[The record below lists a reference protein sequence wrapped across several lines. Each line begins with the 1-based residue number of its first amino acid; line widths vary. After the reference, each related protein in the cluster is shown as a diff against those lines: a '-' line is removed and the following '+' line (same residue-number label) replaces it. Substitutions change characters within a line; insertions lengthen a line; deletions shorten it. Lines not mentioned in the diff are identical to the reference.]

1 MNISTPL
8 HRPLS
13 SGAIGAEG
21 PTARVTFLALAWCA
35 FLLLA
40 CAMATRFDEKRMVR
54 SAGSPEASPRAAG
67 TQAPGHSMDI
77 AAGRPLQ

>member
-8 HRPLS
+8 HRRLS

-21 PTARVTFLALAWCA
+21 PTARVAFLALAWCA

-40 CAMATRFDEKRMVR
+40 CAMATRFDEKRIVR
-54 SAGSPEASPRAAG
+54 SAAGPEASPRAAG

-77 AAGRPLQ
+77 AAGRPIH

>member
-1 MNISTPL
+1 MNISTPP
-8 HRPLS
+8 HRRLS

-40 CAMATRFDEKRMVR
+40 CAMATRFDEKRMVQ

-67 TQAPGHSMDI
+67 MQAPGHSMDI
-77 AAGRPLQ
+77 AAGQPLH